1 MLVDSLFD
9 LIPECPNPAP
19 VNVVPLYDWCKRTL
33 VQMVPGTQL
42 QCADV
47 LACLTNNPD
56 FIGTLLTSANGSI
69 VINGHNIE
77 VSSIWMN
84 NNITVSLGGLNGC
97 ILTVGSTT
105 LDLCSILTN
114 VVYTIRDDSG
124 TMIDIGNGD
133 TLNVLGVDG
142 MRFFVTPAN
151 TLTVGL
157 PANRQHMQV
166 LTRDDVN
173 QVAYWNNNQCCAQ
186 TLSFDTATNL
196 LSISGTN
203 TVDLTSINTDNQ
215 VLALLGN
222 ILSISQLNGAPQAVD
237 LTNVNE
243 HTLGIAANILTIY
256 GSDWVANDTAD
267 LTNVN
272 EHTLGLV
279 GNLLTIYG
287 SDSLVNAV
295 VDLQNVNE
303 HTLSITGTGRG
314 DLGETVVINI
324 HGSDGNI
331 NNSVTIP
338 RPDVATCTDVMAC
351 PGVQTM
357 LADMASM
364 LATIVNLQNQVALLQ
379 SQLP

>member
-1 MLVDSLFD
+1 
-9 LIPECPNPAP
+9 
-19 VNVVPLYDWCKRTL
+19 
-33 VQMVPGTQL
+33 MVPGTQL

-47 LACLTNNPD
+47 LTCLTNNPD

-105 LDLCSILTN
+105 LDLCSILAN

-215 VLALLGN
+215 ELAINGN
-222 ILSISQLNGAPQAVD
+222 ILSITQLNSGPQAVD

-243 HTLGIAANILTIY
+243 HTLNLIVDPASPPGTISTNYLEIL
-256 GSDWVANDTAD
+256 
-267 LTNVN
+267 
-272 EHTLGLV
+272 
-279 GNLLTIYG
+279 G
-287 SDSLVNAV
+287 SDSVVNDH
-295 VDLQNVNE
+295 VDLSHVNE
-303 HTLSITGTGRG
+303 HTLSLNGNLLSI
-314 DLGETVVINI
+314 L
-324 HGSDGNI
+324 GSDGNTNAI
-331 NNSVTIP
+331 VDLSQTNEHRLGIAGWWTCNPNDWQIDIIIYGVDNVENNRVTIP
-338 RPDVATCTDVMAC
+338 RPEVTCCADVENCSRI
-351 PGVQTM
+351 QTM
-357 LADMASM
+357 IAEIAS
-364 LATIVNLQNQVALLQ
+364 LVGRVQSLENEIQVLQG
-379 SQLP
+379 QLP